1 MLQLE
6 TTTRFLWAFLLA
18 AVFSFVIFM
27 WQGSSYLFLAGE
39 DYEQEVVNIQI
50 PLGAST
56 HTISL
61 ILAEEGI
68 ISNASLFRFYASYKG
83 FDQDLQAGDF
93 QLHRK
98 MTLADI
104 LTKLMGGQIQREQVR
119 IMIPEGLTAL
129 QTATHLAE
137 AGLGDEEEFLA
148 LMSSGEEFPSFDFLL
163 EIPVERA
170 FPLEGYIF
178 PDTYYVH
185 KGAGER
191 EILNMMLQRF
201 AVFYTSSVQERIAE
215 MDFSLHEVVTLA
227 AIVEREATVNE
238 ERPLIAAV
246 FLNRLQKG
254 WLLQSCATVQYAL
267 GEVKPVLLYKDLEIQ
282 SPYNTYLYPGLP
294 PGPIA
299 SPGEASLQAV
309 LNPADV
315 NYMFFV
321 AKGDGTGEHYFA
333 KDLAGHNRNR
343 RKARRN

>member
-6 TTTRFLWAFLLA
+6 STTRFLWAFLLA
-18 AVFSFVIFM
+18 ALVTFVIFM
-27 WQGSSYLFLAGE
+27 GQGISYLFLAGE
-39 DYEQEVVNIQI
+39 IYDQEVLSVHI
-50 PLGAST
+50 PPGASA

-83 FDQDLQAGDF
+83 LDQKLQAGDF
-93 QLHRK
+93 KLYRN
-98 MTLADI
+98 MSLADV

-119 IMIPEGLTAL
+119 IMIPEGLTAI
-129 QTATHLAE
+129 QTAACLAE
-137 AGLGDEEEFLA
+137 AGLGEEEQFLA
-148 LMSSGEEFPSFDFLL
+148 LMSSRDAFDTFSFLQEVPL
-163 EIPVERA
+163 ERS

-178 PDTYYVH
+178 PDTYDVH
-185 KGAGER
+185 KDAGER

-201 AVFYTSSVQERIAE
+201 ASFYTLSVQKRIEE

-227 AIVEREATVNE
+227 SIVEREAIVDE

-246 FLNRLQKG
+246 FLNRLQRG

-282 SPYNTYLYPGLP
+282 SPYNTYLYRGLP

-315 NYMFFV
+315 EYMFFV
-321 AKGDGTGEHYFA
+321 ARGDGTGRHYFA
-333 KDLAGHNRNR
+333 KDLAGHNKNK
-343 RKARRN
+343 RKAREN